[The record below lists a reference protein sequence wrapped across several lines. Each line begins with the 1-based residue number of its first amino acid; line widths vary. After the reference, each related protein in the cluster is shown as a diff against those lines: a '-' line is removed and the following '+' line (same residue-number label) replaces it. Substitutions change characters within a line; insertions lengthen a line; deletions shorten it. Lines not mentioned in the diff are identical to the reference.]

1 MRALILDDYRRLS
14 VHEVAEP
21 EPSPT
26 EVLVEIAAVGICGTD
41 VHGFIGANGRRIPGQ
56 LMGHEASGRVVA
68 VGSAVDDVL
77 ALSPGDPVVLNPLVG
92 CGRCFAC
99 RRGQPQRCPD
109 RLSIGSTATLP
120 GAFAER
126 MVIPV
131 RNAVPLPRT
140 LPLASG
146 ALIEPLAV
154 AVHALTRVPIA
165 PGDLVLIIGGGPIG
179 QSAILAASAYS
190 PERIVVSELTV
201 DRRVVCSLLGADV
214 VDPAAGPLE
223 RQVSALAGRPAD
235 VTIDAVGSNRS
246 VAEALPATALGG
258 TVVLVGLAAPRLD
271 LLAYELSTAER
282 SIVGS
287 YCYSEEDFRAAVRLA
302 AEDPRRLEALIA
314 AEIGLDEAPAAFEAL
329 AGAHPPPAKI
339 LVHPG

>member
-68 VGSAVDDVL
+68 VGAAVDDVL

-120 GAFAER
+120 
-126 MVIPV
+126 V
-131 RNAVPLPRT
+131 RSR
-140 LPLASG
+140 SG
-146 ALIEPLAV
+146 W
-154 AVHALTRVPIA
+154 
-165 PGDLVLIIGGGPIG
+165 
-179 QSAILAASAYS
+179 
-190 PERIVVSELTV
+190 
-201 DRRVVCSLLGADV
+201 
-214 VDPAAGPLE
+214 
-223 RQVSALAGRPAD
+223 
-235 VTIDAVGSNRS
+235 
-246 VAEALPATALGG
+246 
-258 TVVLVGLAAPRLD
+258 
-271 LLAYELSTAER
+271 
-282 SIVGS
+282 
-287 YCYSEEDFRAAVRLA
+287 
-302 AEDPRRLEALIA
+302 
-314 AEIGLDEAPAAFEAL
+314 
-329 AGAHPPPAKI
+329 
-339 LVHPG
+339 